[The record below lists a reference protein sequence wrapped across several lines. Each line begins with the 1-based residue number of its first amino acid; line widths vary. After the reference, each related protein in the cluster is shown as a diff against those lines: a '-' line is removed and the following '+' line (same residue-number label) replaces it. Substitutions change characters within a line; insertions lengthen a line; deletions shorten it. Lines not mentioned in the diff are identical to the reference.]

1 MKLPPIVFVL
11 GFAGLIPCFADPVW
25 LLLSPLSAP
34 GWMDGAWLA
43 YVALVAGFMA
53 GTFWGFSAPAAQGR
67 DGMIGLVIA
76 SALLLMTWVGLLLPF
91 KAAVAA
97 MAVVYAVQFAAEI
110 WRERALDTIPGYF
123 KLRAQLTAGAVAALL
138 LRLYIG

>member
-1 MKLPPIVFVL
+1 MKLPPLVFVL
-11 GFAGLIPCFADPVW
+11 GFAGLVPCFADPLW

-34 GWMDGAWLA
+34 AWLDAAWLA

-67 DGMIGLVIA
+67 DGMIGLVLAAAFLLA
-76 SALLLMTWVGLLLPF
+76 SWISLLLPF
-91 KAAVAA
+91 KAAVIAIA
-97 MAVVYAVQFAAEI
+97 LVYAAQFAAEL

-123 KLRAQLTAGAVAALL
+123 KLRAQLSIGAIAALL
-138 LRLYIG
+138 LRLTLS